1 MLKLMAVVDTQSKF
15 SYNRMRRYCS
25 SRVGVPSKKKG
36 TTIEN
41 EKLYPDEITGASFS
55 DAKTGAT
62 QNSNNWD
69 KKQPDFADN
78 KQDGKTGA
86 SKHIVYKEELGMIA
100 YRGKSCT
107 KKDHKKLLWTGNANQ
122 IDIIR

>member
-1 MLKLMAVVDTQSKF
+1 MLKLMAVVDTQSTF
-15 SYNRMRRYCS
+15 SYNRMRRYCI
-25 SRVGVPSKKKG
+25 SRVGVPLKKKG

-41 EKLYPDEITGASFS
+41 EKFYPDET
-55 DAKTGAT
+55 TGAT

-86 SKHIVYKEELGMIA
+86 LKH
-100 YRGKSCT
+100 
-107 KKDHKKLLWTGNANQ
+107 
-122 IDIIR
+122 

>member
-1 MLKLMAVVDTQSKF
+1 MLKLMAVVDTQSTF

-25 SRVGVPSKKKG
+25 SRVGVPLKKKG

-41 EKLYPDEITGASFS
+41 EKFYPDEITGASFS
-55 DAKTGAT
+55 DAKTGVT

-86 SKHIVYKEELGMIA
+86 SKH
-100 YRGKSCT
+100 
-107 KKDHKKLLWTGNANQ
+107 
-122 IDIIR
+122 